1 MKSKTLKFI
10 DSLLL
15 SCETK
20 QENMDANVSIID
32 TIGIVEVNN
41 VIYLALE
48 VEYNEYCYLTHIEL
62 LNMWACP
69 NDDDK
74 QEIKDELLTNIFK
87 DIAFQSSNINVGDVV
102 KYIDDINIRDIKKDY
117 PFLTDNEIPNISTR
131 YNVDSLHYDDVD
143 EQGNLIVQYQL
154 KNDNELLGV
163 LTENYEIEKV

>member
-69 NDDDK
+69 NDEDK
-74 QEIKDELLTNIFK
+74 QEIKSELLNSIFK
-87 DIAFQSSNINVGDVV
+87 DIAFQSSSINVGDVV
-102 KYIDDINIRDIKKDY
+102 RYIDDINIRDIKKDY
-117 PFLTDNEIPNISTR
+117 PFLKDGEIPNINNNYT
-131 YNVDSLHYDDVD
+131 VDSLHYDDID
-143 EQGNLIVQYQL
+143 KQGNLIIQYQL
-154 KNDNELLGV
+154 KNDNEFLGV